1 MECVAMRRWS
11 CLAVLLMAA
20 AGCHKKAPPP
30 PPPQVG
36 VVMVSLT
43 AAPLTRSLVGRL
55 SALMSANVTARVSG
69 VLLRRRYTEG
79 STVKRGQLLFEID
92 PAYYQTVLDTDLG
105 VLAEDQA
112 TYVYAKLT
120 ADRDRQLLPVG
131 SVSQQTVDDANAT
144 EQSAAAKVRA
154 DRAAVEGARIN
165 LGYTKIRSPIT
176 GVAGQQQLTQGA
188 LVGSSTGDSGA
199 SGTLLTTVDQ
209 IDSLYVNFTVSAADL
224 VTWRQAQ
231 QQGKLA
237 LTPQN
242 QTTIQVTLPN
252 DSAYGP
258 LGTLDFSDVVVNAIT
273 GAVNLR
279 ALLPNPR
286 HEVLP
291 GMFVTLTMNFGQ
303 QKQVFLIPQQ
313 SLQRDTIGAFVA
325 VVGPNDKV
333 LRKNVTASDSDGDNW
348 IVTNGLAAGDR
359 VVVSGIQVAAVG
371 AQVTPVPWTAGSP
384 PAPTP

>member
-36 VVMVSLT
+36 VVTVTLT

-69 VLLRRRYTEG
+69 VLLQRRYTEG
-79 STVKRGQLLFEID
+79 STVTRGQLLFEID
-92 PAYYQTVLDTDLG
+92 PAYYQTVLDNDLG

-209 IDSLYVNFTVSAADL
+209 IDSLYVNFTVGAADL
-224 VTWRQAQ
+224 VTWREAQ

-252 DSAYGP
+252 GSAYGP

-384 PAPTP
+384 AAPTP

>member
-1 MECVAMRRWS
+1 VKRR
-11 CLAVLLMAA
+11 LLLAAVLIAA
-20 AGCHKKAPPP
+20 AACHKKPAPP

-36 VVMVSLT
+36 IVTAAVT

-55 SALMSANVTARVSG
+55 SALMSANVNARVSG
-69 VLLRRRYTEG
+69 ILLQRKYAEG

-92 PAYYQTVLDTDLG
+92 PVYYQSVLDTDLS

-112 TYVYAKLT
+112 TYVYAKVT
-120 ADRDRQLLPVG
+120 ADRDRRLLPVG

-154 DRAAVEGARIN
+154 DQAAVTGARIN
-165 LGYTKIRSPIT
+165 LGYTKIRSPIA
-176 GVAGQQQLTQGA
+176 GVAGQQQVTQGA
-188 LVGSSTGDSGA
+188 LVGSSTGDSG
-199 SGTLLTTVDQ
+199 SGGTLLTTVDQ

-231 QQGKLA
+231 QQGRLA

-242 QTTIQVTLPN
+242 QTTVQVTLPN
-252 DSAYGP
+252 GSAYGP
-258 LGTLDFSDVVVNAIT
+258 LATLDFSDVVVNATT

-303 QKQVFLIPQQ
+303 QNQVFLIPQQ

-325 VVGPNDKV
+325 VVGPDGKV
-333 LRKNVTASDSDGDNW
+333 LRKNVTATDSDGNDW
-348 IVTNGLAAGDR
+348 IVTSGLAAGDR
-359 VVVSGIQVAAVG
+359 VVVSGTQLAAVG
-371 AQVTPVPWTAGSP
+371 AQVTPVPWTGGSP
-384 PAPTP
+384 AAATP